1 MAKDKK
7 TFWIYICVSIAVVAL
22 LNIVGRSWFFRVDLT
37 DSQIY
42 SLSPS
47 SKSVLG
53 KVDDLLTAK
62 VYFSE
67 NLPGQYGNNRRFLQD
82 ILEEYEAFSDGNLR
96 FEFYQPDDDEKL
108 AEEAVKY
115 GIQPVQLQVVENDK
129 LEIKRVH
136 MGLVFL
142 YEDQREVIPVVQTT
156 TGLEYEITSKIKK
169 MVDDQKQVIGFAQFA
184 GDELSKENVRQQ
196 LSESYQVQQVTMA
209 SSVPAAVNLL
219 FVSGVTDSV
228 TEDELKNLKDYI
240 DRGGNLFLAQ
250 SKIDASLQTQRGTP
264 IVSNVFD
271 VLETYGVTME
281 DNLVLDEFCNNI
293 TVTQQRG
300 FFRINTAVAYPF
312 FPIIRSFG
320 DHVMVEGLE
329 QLHLLFPSEITWD
342 SADSSTTV
350 QPLFTTSER
359 SGIAAGFFNLNPID
373 NPMFETLAD
382 AGRTV
387 GVYATSKIGATSVTS
402 QLVLVPDSGFL
413 IDEGGG
419 RMPENVVFV
428 MNASDVLIGD
438 RDLVSLRSRE
448 ITSRPLSAVD
458 EGGRATWKSIN
469 ILLPALLVILYGLLQ
484 WRLETNR
491 TKRLEELYG

>member
-1 MAKDKK
+1 MVTNKK
-7 TFWIYICVSIAVVAL
+7 TLWIYVCVAIAAVAL
-22 LNIVGRSWFFRVDLT
+22 LNVVGRSWFFRIDLT

-62 VYFSE
+62 VYFSD
-67 NLPGQYGNNRRFLQD
+67 NLPGQYGNNKRFLQD
-82 ILEEYEAFSDGNLR
+82 ILEEYAAYSDGNLR
-96 FEFYQPDDDEKL
+96 FEFYQPGDDQKL
-108 AEEAVKY
+108 AEEAMKY

-136 MGLVFL
+136 MGVVFL

-169 MVDDQKQVIGFAQFA
+169 MVDEQKQAIGLAEFEGQS
-184 GDELSKENVRQQ
+184 LTTENIRAQ
-196 LSESYQVQQVTMA
+196 LSESYRVQQVRVKDGIA
-209 SSVPAAVNLL
+209 RDVNLL
-219 FVSGVTDSV
+219 YVSGVTDSIS
-228 TEDELKNLKDYI
+228 EDEMKNLREYV

-250 SKIDASLQTQRGTP
+250 SKIDASLQSQRGTP
-264 IVSNVFD
+264 IVSNLFEILD
-271 VLETYGVTME
+271 IYGVSLQ
-281 DNLVLDEFCNNI
+281 DNLVLDEVCNNI

-312 FPIIRSFG
+312 FPLIRSFG
-320 DHVMVEGLE
+320 DHAMVEGLE
-329 QLHLLFPSEITWD
+329 QVHLLFPSEITWD
-342 SADSSTTV
+342 STDSTTTV
-350 QPLFTTSER
+350 QPLLQTSDR
-359 SGIAAGFFNLNPID
+359 SGIAAGFYNLNPIE
-373 NPMFETLAD
+373 NAMFETLTD
-382 AGRTV
+382 ASRVV
-387 GVYATSKIGATSVTS
+387 GVYATSKIGASTVTS
-402 QLVLVPDSGFL
+402 QLVLVPDSQFL
-413 IDEGGG
+413 LDEAGG

-448 ITSRPLSAVD
+448 ITSRPLTPVNDA
-458 EGGRATWKSIN
+458 GRATWKTIN
-469 ILLPALLVILYGLLQ
+469 ILLPALLVILYGLVQ
-484 WRLETNR
+484 WKLEANR

>member
-1 MAKDKK
+1 MVKNRKA
-7 TFWIYICVSIAVVAL
+7 FLLYITVSIAVVAFVNL
-22 LNIVGRSWFFRVDLT
+22 VAQSWFFRLDLT
-37 DSQIY
+37 ASQIY

-47 SKSVLG
+47 SKAVLN
-53 KVDDLLTAK
+53 KIDDLLTAK

-67 NLPGQYGNNRRFLQD
+67 NLPGRYGNNSRFLQD
-82 ILEEYEAFSDGNLR
+82 ILEEYAAYSNGNLR
-96 FEFYQPDDDEKL
+96 FEFYRPEDDEKL

-136 MGLVFL
+136 MGVVFL

-169 MVDDQKQVIGFAQFA
+169 MVDDQKQVIGIAQFE
-184 GDELSKENVRQQ
+184 DQELKTESIRGQ
-196 LSESYQVQQVTMA
+196 LSESYRVQQVVM
-209 SSVPAAVNLL
+209 SQVVAAEVSLL
-219 FVSGVTDSV
+219 FVSGVTDSISGN
-228 TEDELKNLKDYI
+228 ELKNLKDYV

-250 SKIDASLQTQRGTP
+250 SKISASLQTQQGRP
-264 IVSNVFD
+264 IVSNVFEILD
-271 VLETYGVTME
+271 TYGVSLE

-300 FFRINTAVAYPF
+300 FFRVNTAVAYPF
-312 FPIIRSFG
+312 FPIIRDFG
-320 DHVMVEGLE
+320 DHMMVGGLE
-329 QLHLLFPSEITWD
+329 QVHVLFPSEITYDSSD
-342 SADSSTTV
+342 SASTM
-350 QPLFTTSER
+350 QPLFTTSDR
-359 SGIAAGFFNLNPID
+359 SGIAAGFFNLGPIENPI
-373 NPMFETLAD
+373 FQTLTES
-382 AGRTV
+382 GRNV
-387 GVYATSKIGATSVTS
+387 GVYATSKVGATTSTS
-402 QLVLVPDSGFL
+402 QLVLISDSSFL
-413 IDEGGG
+413 LDDAGG

-448 ITSRPLSAVD
+448 ITSRPLSAVE

>member
-1 MAKDKK
+1 MVNDKK
-7 TFWIYICVSIAVVAL
+7 TFLIYVCVAIAAVVLVNVVA
-22 LNIVGRSWFFRVDLT
+22 RSWFFRIDLT
-37 DSQIY
+37 DGQIY

-47 SKSVLG
+47 SKAVLK

-82 ILEEYEAFSDGNLR
+82 ILEEYAAYSDGNLR
-96 FEFYQPDDDEKL
+96 FEFYQPEDDEKL
-108 AEEAVKY
+108 AEEAIKY

-169 MVDDQKQVIGFAQFA
+169 MVDDQKPVIGLAQFEGQTVA
-184 GDELSKENVRQQ
+184 TENIRGQ
-196 LSESYQVQQVTMA
+196 LSESYRVQQVPMA
-209 SSVPAAVNLL
+209 QAVDDEVTLL
-219 FVSGVTDSV
+219 FVSGVTDSI
-228 TEDELKNLKDYI
+228 TEDEFKNLRDYV

-250 SKIDASLQTQRGTP
+250 SKIDASLQSQRGTP
-264 IVSNVFD
+264 IVSNLFEILD
-271 VLETYGVTME
+271 LYGVTIE
-281 DNLVLDEFCNNI
+281 DNLVLDEVCNNI

-312 FPIIRSFG
+312 FPVIRDFG

-329 QLHLLFPSEITWD
+329 QVHLLFPSEVSWD
-342 SADSSTTV
+342 SSDSTATV
-350 QPLFTTSER
+350 VPLFHTSNQ
-359 SGIAAGFFNLNPID
+359 SGIAAGFFNLNPIE
-373 NPMFETLAD
+373 NPMFETLTD
-382 AGRTV
+382 ASRTV
-387 GVYATSKIGATSVTS
+387 GVYATSKAEATSVTS
-402 QLVLVPDSGFL
+402 QLVLVPDSSFL
-413 IDEGGG
+413 LDDAGG

-438 RDLVSLRSRE
+438 RDLVRLRSRE
-448 ITSRPLSAVD
+448 ITSRPLAAVD
-458 EGGRATWKSIN
+458 EAGRATWKSIN
-469 ILLPALLVILYGLLQ
+469 IILPALLVILYGLLQ

>member
-1 MAKDKK
+1 MVNNRK
-7 TFWIYICVSIAVVAL
+7 TLLIYVVIAVAAVAL

-37 DSQIY
+37 DSQVY
-42 SLSPS
+42 SLSS
-47 SKSVLG
+47 SSQSVLK

-62 VYFSE
+62 VYFSK
-67 NLPGQYGNNRRFLQD
+67 NLPGRYGNNRRFLQD
-82 ILEEYEAFSDGNLR
+82 ILEEYAAYSDGNLR
-96 FEFYQPDDDEKL
+96 FEFYQPEDDEKL

-169 MVDDQKQVIGFAQFA
+169 MVDEQKQVIGIAQFEGQEIA
-184 GDELSKENVRQQ
+184 TESIRAQ
-196 LSESYQVQQVTMA
+196 LSESYRVQQVSLTEA
-209 SSVPAAVNLL
+209 VAPTVNLL

-228 TEDELKNLKDYI
+228 SEDELMNLRDYI

-250 SKIDASLQTQRGTP
+250 GKINASLQTQQGTP
-264 IVSNVFD
+264 IISNLFE
-271 VLETYGVTME
+271 VLETYGVSLE

-300 FFRINTAVAYPF
+300 FFRINSAVAYPF
-312 FPIIRSFG
+312 FPIVRSFG

-329 QLHLLFPSEITWD
+329 QAHLLFPSEISWD
-342 SADSSTTV
+342 SADSTTTV
-350 QPLFTTSER
+350 QPLFSTSDR
-359 SGIAAGFFNLNPID
+359 SGIASGFYNLNPVE
-373 NPMFETLAD
+373 NPMFETLTD
-382 AGRTV
+382 ASRTI
-387 GVYATSKIGATSVTS
+387 GVYATSRLGVSTETS
-402 QLVLVPDSGFL
+402 QLVLVSDSSFL
-413 IDEGGG
+413 LDDGGG

-448 ITSRPLSAVD
+448 ITSRPLAAVA
-458 EGGRATWKSIN
+458 EAGRATWKSIN
-469 ILLPALLVILYGLLQ
+469 IILPALLVILYGLLQ
-484 WRLETNR
+484 WRMETNR
-491 TKRLEELYG
+491 TRRLEELYG